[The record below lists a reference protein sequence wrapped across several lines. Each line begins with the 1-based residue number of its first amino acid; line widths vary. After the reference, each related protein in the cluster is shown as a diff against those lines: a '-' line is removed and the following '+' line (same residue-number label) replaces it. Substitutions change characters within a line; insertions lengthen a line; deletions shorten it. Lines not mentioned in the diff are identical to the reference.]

1 MSLFQQKTE
10 GILHSL
16 RISSVFTYFEL
27 SYLFCVFINQFI
39 RFLPLKQA
47 DSRFPRR
54 NPPHPRSFFI
64 DRLSKNREITMD
76 R

>member
-1 MSLFQQKTE
+1 MPLFQQKTE

-16 RISSVFTYFEL
+16 RIPSVFTYFEL

-47 DSRFPRR
+47 DALFPHLG
-54 NPPHPRSFFI
+54 HPRSFFI